1 MSSEPV
7 NSEPAREAN
16 PQEVG
21 VAELLGGPRGL
32 VDAGVPGAVFAVTYA
47 VTGSD
52 LQLSVWIAL
61 GSGAALAVLSLLQR
75 RPVQQAI
82 AGLVGVALMAFIASR
97 TGRAED
103 FFLPSLIKNAA
114 YGGAYAISALVRWPL
129 LGVFLGPVLGEGFAW
144 RKDPVRLRAYILVTW
159 LWAGMF
165 ALRLAVQ
172 IPLYLAGAVTALGFA
187 GIPLG
192 LPLFAL
198 TGWLTYQVLRKA
210 PRAIPVADDG
220 DARDDDTRDAE
231 SERANTDS

>member
-1 MSSEPV
+1 VSQAPKRPEPL
-7 NSEPAREAN
+7 SDTN

-21 VAELLGGPRGL
+21 VAELFGGPRGL
-32 VDAGVPGAVFAVTYA
+32 VDAGIPGAVFAVAYA

-52 LQLSVWIAL
+52 LQLSAWIAV
-61 GSGAALAVLSLLQR
+61 GCGVALAGLSVVQR

-82 AGLVGVALMAFIASR
+82 AGLIGVGLMAFIASR

-129 LGVFLGPVLGEGFAW
+129 MGVFLGPVLGEGFAW
-144 RKDPVRLRAYILVTW
+144 RKDPVRLRAYTLVTW

-165 ALRLAVQ
+165 AIRLLVQ

-210 PRAIPVADDG
+210 PRAVPPPEADD
-220 DARDDDTRDAE
+220 AE
-231 SERANTDS
+231 PEAASTDS

>member
-1 MSSEPV
+1 VSSDPAAAKPAEP
-7 NSEPAREAN
+7 EPAREAN

-21 VAELLGGPRGL
+21 VAELFGGPRGL
-32 VDAGVPGAVFAVTYA
+32 VDAGVPGAVFAVAYA

-52 LQLSVWIAL
+52 LELSVWIAL
-61 GSGAALAVLSLLQR
+61 GCGIALAGLSLIQR

-82 AGLVGVALMAFIASR
+82 AGLIGVALMAFIASR

-144 RKDPVRLRAYILVTW
+144 RKDPVRLRAYTLVTW

-210 PRAIPVADDG
+210 PRTVPPEQADD
-220 DARDDDTRDAE
+220 AEPDTAK
-231 SERANTDS
+231 TDP